1 MSSGENVRQVSAGS
15 QKPSMGSRAGALM
28 VSRQSGLAKGVSS
41 TFGTADRFG
50 KAERSVTVGKH
61 SPWGE
66 RYYER
71 TRLYKD
77 STEIGREPSLGIGDR
92 PNYENGL
99 RNVGPGSY
107 EIVASR
113 AKQRSPL
120 DGPDF
125 CTVTLKSRT
134 KVVVGQKNPSWAA
147 AIPGP
152 GQYEVRPK
160 AGAHAPKYKIGQ
172 SVKDLAPLKASA
184 PPPLSRSSS
193 HSSISK
199 ASGNKVKSTFGL
211 SERQISA
218 NPNSSP
224 AGELYYSHIKI
235 MNKEDYA
242 KQVRA
247 CSLGS
252 GQRTDFSFSNHT
264 ASPASYGDLTY
275 YTSAAKKTSPID
287 GFAERGT
294 RAPMVLHNPN
304 AQVSSNGGAGG
315 ASRQVSGTTR
325 KSVAG

>member
-1 MSSGENVRQVSAGS
+1 MR
-15 QKPSMGSRAGALM
+15 PLM
-28 VSRQSGLAKGVSS
+28 VSRQSGLARGVSS

-50 KAERSVTVGKH
+50 KAEKAVTVGRH

-71 TRLYKD
+71 TRLYKT
-77 STEIGREPSLGIGDR
+77 SEEIGREPSLGIGDR
-92 PNYENGL
+92 PGYENGL

-134 KVVVGQKNPSWAA
+134 KVIPGFSNPSDKA

-152 GQYEVRPK
+152 GQYEIRPA
-160 AGAHAPKYKIGQ
+160 AGADLPKYHIGHR
-172 SVKDLAPLKASA
+172 VKDLAPLKASA

-193 HSSISK
+193 HSSKGS
-199 ASGNKVKSTFGL
+199 ASGSKVKGTFGF

-294 RAPMVLHNPN
+294 RAAMVSHNPN
-304 AQVSSNGGAGG
+304 AQVSSSGGAK
-315 ASRQVSGTTR
+315 RQVSGR
-325 KSVAG
+325 KSVAAE